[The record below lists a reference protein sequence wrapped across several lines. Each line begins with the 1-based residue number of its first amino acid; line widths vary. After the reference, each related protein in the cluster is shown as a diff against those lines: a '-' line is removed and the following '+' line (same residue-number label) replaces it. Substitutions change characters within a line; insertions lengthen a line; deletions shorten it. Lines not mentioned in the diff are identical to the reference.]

1 MSAEELEHFRLKS
14 LDQGQFTGTFI
25 AVHAV
30 RDGFLM
36 MHCGVGCKHKATTQ
50 LTEHDYGRSAEHEGW
65 TEVGDAELIE
75 GSAHRIGPYIRSW
88 YDRMKPGLIIANSVT
103 FLDLTGD
110 DTRHTVDEAGANIP
124 CPVHFV
130 RVPGFE
136 GDLFSGYAAVVLA
149 VARGLDWTVDAGP
162 PTDVTIAGYFFDR
175 YEGDHLGNLTQLNSL
190 LKSIGC
196 SLKAT
201 LFSGSQYAELTRAPE
216 AGTVLA
222 FPLMHPHLRR
232 LKRWTKR
239 TPVPTQLPMGIEGTS
254 HWLRTVASASGRDMA
269 QTEVAII
276 RQRKRTKARLK
287 MSRMVLSGLRVAVFA
302 DLPHAVGLLH
312 ILRDLGCTPV
322 VVGIRGH
329 TLGGHEALREA
340 AEESGARLDSDT
352 AVFENPS
359 IHRVRSEM
367 ERLLTERKV
376 DALIGSSTDI
386 NAVSTLDP
394 SRFIRMDPSGTWTG
408 SGPKIIEFGFPC
420 RDHHVV
426 SSSPTMGFAGVLS
439 WADRII
445 NAPRL
450 WDTWRNQP
458 T

>member
-1 MSAEELEHFRLKS
+1 VSKEDLEHFRLKS

-36 MHCGVGCKHKATTQ
+36 MHCGVGCKHKATSQ
-50 LTEHDYGRSAEHEGW
+50 LTEHDLGRSAEHEGW

-88 YDRMKPGLIIANSVT
+88 YDRMRPGLIIANSVT

-110 DTRHTVDEAGANIP
+110 DTRHTVDEAGESVP

-130 RVPGFE
+130 SVPGYE
-136 GDLFSGYAAVVLA
+136 GDLFSGYSAVVLA
-149 VARGLDWTVDAGP
+149 VARGLDWTTEPGP
-162 PTDVTIAGYFFDR
+162 PTDVAIAGYLFDR
-175 YEGDHLGNLTQLNSL
+175 YEGDHLGNLAQLGSL

-196 SLKAT
+196 QLKST
-201 LFSGSQYAELTRAPE
+201 LFSGSLYAELTRAPD
-216 AGTVLA
+216 AGTLLA
-222 FPLMHPHLRR
+222 FPIMHPHLRR

-239 TPVPTQLPMGIEGTS
+239 SPVPTDLPMGIEGTA
-254 HWLRTVASASGRDMA
+254 HWLRTVGAATGVSTERTEHVIDA
-269 QTEVAII
+269 Q
-276 RQRKRTKARLK
+276 RQRTQQRLK
-287 MSRMVLSGLRVAVFA
+287 LSRVLLSGLRVAVFA

-312 ILRDLGCTPV
+312 VLSDLGCTPV
-322 VVGIRGH
+322 LVGIRGH
-329 TLGGHEALREA
+329 TLGGEDAFKEA
-340 AEESGARLDSDT
+340 AERSQAPLDDDLLILG
-352 AVFENPS
+352 NPS
-359 IHRVRSEM
+359 IHRVRKEM
-367 ERLLTERKV
+367 EQLISDRKV

-386 NAVSTLDP
+386 NAVASLSASVAVQIDHGG
-394 SRFIRMDPSGTWTG
+394 DWTG

-426 SSSPTMGFAGVLS
+426 RSSPTLGFAGVLG

-450 WDTWRNQP
+450 WDTWRNEP